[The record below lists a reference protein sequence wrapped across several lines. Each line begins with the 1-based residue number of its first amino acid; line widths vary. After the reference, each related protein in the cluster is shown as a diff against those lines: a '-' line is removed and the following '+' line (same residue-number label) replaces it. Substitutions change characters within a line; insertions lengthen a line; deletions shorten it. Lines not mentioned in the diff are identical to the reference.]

1 MDTIKIGDVVNVY
14 FNTSDAIFDAKILY
28 TPASTGD
35 CFILIDKSGKIYN
48 VQQYNYMVK
57 D

>member
-14 FNTSDAIFDAKILY
+14 FNTSDAILDAKILY
-28 TPASTGD
+28 TPMSTGD